1 MPDHWTTAVSSNG
14 WTDRFPAL
22 QWLERNFEPYTRP
35 AKGDDE
41 YRLLIYD
48 GHDSH
53 ITYEFIE
60 YAYAHRNKCL
70 CLPAHSTQLLQPLD
84 IVTFGRYAAEYS
96 KSLDNASRYGIT
108 GVDKE
113 LFMQLFQ
120 EARKG
125 VFTNRLC
132 RSAFRSTGIYP
143 YNPDAV
149 LKNLPE
155 LNADENRIG
164 TRPPTTPSPTSD
176 ESASAT
182 GSTVVATNPA
192 LKTPPPERTARKDLP
207 PTTPHNAIGVKQHV
221 EVGLEEFDSLGCQ
234 GVELESGIRE
244 RVQQLA
250 KSAPMS
256 MT

>member
-14 WTDRFPAL
+14 WTDRFLAL
-22 QWLERNFEPYTRP
+22 QWLERNFEPSTRP
-35 AKGDDE
+35 AEGDDD

-70 CLPAHSTQLLQPLD
+70 CLPAHSTHLLQPLD
-84 IVTFGRYAAEYS
+84 IVTFSRYAAEYS
-96 KSLDNASRYGIT
+96 KALDNASRHGIT

-125 VFTNRLC
+125 VFTNRLR

-155 LNADENRIG
+155 LNADSEYYQHPIPRLKKDKVKRGYAHYGKAENLG
-164 TRPPTTPSPTSD
+164 VWTTVMARTNDEWTFVHISFLLDNSSD
-176 ESASAT
+176 QDLDAI
-182 GSTVVATNPA
+182 VA
-192 LKTPPPERTARKDLP
+192 
-207 PTTPHNAIGVKQHV
+207 
-221 EVGLEEFDSLGCQ
+221 
-234 GVELESGIRE
+234 
-244 RVQQLA
+244 
-250 KSAPMS
+250 
-256 MT
+256 